1 MNIGKKIIE
10 AAVKVL
16 EGRKELIR
24 FALTQRGRKFEGWFK
39 VELAYKLTEIS
50 TYDVKLEKKYREYR
64 GRTDI
69 FLSTGEYGCYLEI
82 KFCDTGGNN
91 IKGVLKDIERVRNIN
106 EPDIGFV
113 LMVVLPPKRRTPKSL
128 DDVIDRVNK
137 WKTGKLL
144 QVNELSEEFFIEDIG
159 IALFLFGPYQ
169 SGKILK

>member
-1 MNIGKKIIE
+1 M
-10 AAVKVL
+10 
-16 EGRKELIR
+16 
-24 FALTQRGRKFEGWFK
+24 
-39 VELAYKLTEIS
+39 
-50 TYDVKLEKKYREYR
+50 
-64 GRTDI
+64 
-69 FLSTGEYGCYLEI
+69 EI

-128 DDVIDRVNK
+128 DDVIDRVNR

-144 QVNELSEEFFIEDIG
+144 QINELSEELFIEDIG